1 MKTSSMTGFGKSEAR
16 TADEKVVIEI
26 RALNSKQLDMN
37 LKMPQLLKELEMDMR
52 RVMTDELVRGKIEL
66 SISLEGGLERKAVI
80 NENLASEYHA
90 QLTRLSKELSINEEK
105 SDMLS
110 LIMKMP
116 EVLQTQKSELSEEL
130 SKTVLSL
137 LTEACH
143 KLKDFRKSE
152 GVSLD
157 EDLRKHITSIAELQ
171 VEVAPHVDVRVDR
184 IRERIQKNM
193 EQQMEGKEYDPSRFE
208 QEIVYYLEK
217 YDVSE
222 EMTRLK
228 NHLDYFIET
237 LDIDGAKGK
246 KLGFIAQ
253 EIGREINTL
262 GAKSYDADMQKLVV
276 QMKDDLEKIKEQ
288 SLNVL

>member
-16 TADEKVVIEI
+16 TEDEKVVVEI

-52 RVMTDELVRGKIEL
+52 RIMTDKLTRGKIEL
-66 SISLEGGLERKAVI
+66 SVSLEGGLEKKAVI
-80 NENLASEYHA
+80 NEHLAAEYHA
-90 QLTRLSKELSINEEK
+90 QLSGLSKDLSIDEEEV
-105 SDMLS
+105 DMLS

-116 EVLQTQKSELSEEL
+116 EVLQTQRSELSEEL
-130 SKTVLSL
+130 SSTVIKVVEEACIK
-137 LTEACH
+137 LTE
-143 KLKDFRKSE
+143 FRMSE
-152 GVSLD
+152 GISLD
-157 EDLRKHITSIAELQ
+157 DDLRKYISSIASLQ
-171 VEVAPHVDVRVDR
+171 EEVAPHVDIRVDR
-184 IRERIQKNM
+184 IRERIKKNM

-208 QEIVYYLEK
+208 QEIIYYLEK

-228 NHLDYFIET
+228 NHCEYFIET
-237 LDIDGAKGK
+237 LELEGAKGK

-262 GAKSYDADMQKLVV
+262 GAKSYDSEMQKLVV
-276 QMKDDLEKIKEQ
+276 RMKDDLEKIKEQ
-288 SLNVL
+288 CLNVL

>member
-1 MKTSSMTGFGKSEAR
+1 MTGFGKAEA
-16 TADEKVVIEI
+16 AAVDEKVVIEI

-37 LKMPQLLKELEMDMR
+37 LKMPHLLKELEMDMR
-52 RVMTDELVRGKIEL
+52 KIMTEVLVRGKIEL
-66 SISLEGGLERKAVI
+66 SISLEGGLEKKAVV
-80 NENLASEYHA
+80 NENLAAEYHA
-90 QLTRLSKELSINEEK
+90 QLTRLSSELDISGEK
-105 SDMLS
+105 VDMLS

-130 SKTVLSL
+130 SQTVLKVL
-137 LTEACH
+137 KEACH

-157 EDLRKHITSIAELQ
+157 EDLRKHIGSIATMQEQVIPHIEL
-171 VEVAPHVDVRVDR
+171 RVDR

-228 NHLDYFIET
+228 NHLEYFNET